1 VTKQNLRI
9 VEHYQVLKEEYPDCI
24 LCFKIGEF
32 YQMFENDALIVSKM
46 IGLVISYKTN
56 EKVPM
61 CGFPKST
68 LEVYVYRIMLNGYKV
83 AVCEEQKAPDGKI
96 TREVT
101 RVYTKGTM
109 VEEDFLEGT
118 SSNFILLY
126 TEFPE
131 PSYSVTDI
139 STGEL
144 YVGTGDISLGN
155 LMYLWDPVECILDQR
170 ILGTKT
176 WSALSQFHD
185 RFSFF
190 DMQEVDKYQALT
202 RAVYDDSTLVDLN
215 ENEITCIGVTLNYIQ
230 YTQKAVTKHIKP
242 PRRQCGHV
250 MRIPNFTI
258 TNVELFRTLDGK
270 KTGSIY
276 DILCKT
282 VTGPGSRLFRQRLQA
297 PSTQIDIIKDRLNTI
312 EYFINNKIA
321 GEKSDLFYDL
331 KAFADLERIV
341 ARINFNRV
349 TLRDLHNAIAS
360 LKVVQ
365 KMLTYLP
372 VEKLSYELTQSFDN
386 MALGGDLLDILTS
399 IVDLSDESTI
409 ESGTFIKAGYDAELD
424 QLKEKRSWIM
434 EQVGIINID
443 YQKLSKLS
451 KVNIKSSEVLGFYV
465 EVPKAKLPFLPYDLT
480 PFQELAGS
488 VRLRSQE
495 LENLS
500 RCFTFVTYQIRQRGK
515 YLFNEVVSLLM
526 ANRDVLTG
534 ICSGIAVVDLGY
546 SMAQFAIQHEY
557 CRPELCEDTTFEIK
571 GGHNLILEKYK
582 DDVKKNDCSL
592 TDPILL
598 TGFNMSGKTT
608 YLKQN
613 AIIALMAHVGLYVP
627 CVSARIGLIDALFVR
642 IGGYDDMRN
651 GKSTFMVEMDELGHM
666 LNTCTTRSL
675 VMIDEIGRGTAAKE
689 GLEIA
694 KAVLYY
700 LRDHKIR
707 SIFATHYTE
716 LAKLPDI
723 KKMRMKVDGNSWS
736 FLYEV
741 EDGHMDRSYA
751 VAIGK
756 LAGVPSSILES
767 SQENHS
773 SR

>member
-1 VTKQNLRI
+1 MEQYT
-9 VEHYQVLKEEYPDCI
+9 VLKEEYPDCI

-32 YQMFENDALIVSKM
+32 YQMFDNDALIVSKM

-56 EKVPM
+56 DKVPM

-83 AVCEEQKAPDGKI
+83 AVCEEKKSPDARI
-96 TREVT
+96 IREVT

-144 YVGTGDISLGN
+144 YVGTGDVSLGN

-190 DMQEVDKYQALT
+190 DMKEADKYQSIT
-202 RAVYDDSTLVDLN
+202 KSIYSTDTLVELN

-230 YTQKAVTKHIKP
+230 YTQKTLIKHIKLP
-242 PRRQCGHV
+242 KRQCTHV

-258 TNVELFRTLDGK
+258 KNVELFCTLDGK

-282 VTGPGSRLFRQRLQA
+282 VTGPGSRLFRQRLQS
-297 PSTQIDIIKDRLNTI
+297 PSTQIDMIKDRLDTI
-312 EYFINNKIA
+312 EYFINNNIA
-321 GEKSDLFYDL
+321 NMKSELFYDL

-349 TLRDLHNAIAS
+349 TIRDLHNSISS
-360 LKVVQ
+360 LVIVK
-365 KMLTYLP
+365 KILTYLP
-372 VEKLSYELTQSFDN
+372 QENLSYELTQSFDN
-386 MALGGDLLDILTS
+386 MALGSGLLDTLTGIL
-399 IVDLSDESTI
+399 DLSEESSV
-409 ESGTFIKAGYDAELD
+409 EQGTFIKSGYDEELD
-424 QLKEKRSWIM
+424 NLKQKRAWIM
-434 EQVGIINID
+434 EEVD
-443 YQKLSKLS
+443 KMSMEYKKLSKLN
-451 KVNIKSSEVLGFYV
+451 KVNIKYSEILGFYL
-465 EVPKAKLPFLPYDLT
+465 EVPKTKAQFLPYDLT
-480 PFQELAGS
+480 PFQDMAGS
-488 VRLRSQE
+488 IRLRNQE

-500 RCFTFVTYQIRQRGK
+500 NCLSLINYQIRQRGK
-515 YLFNEVVSLLM
+515 YLFDEMVSLLM
-526 ANRDVLTG
+526 ANRDLLAG
-534 ICSGIAVVDLGY
+534 ICSGIAVLDLGY

-557 CRPELCEDTTFEIK
+557 CRPELLNDNTFEIK
-571 GGHNLILEKYK
+571 SGYNLILEKYK

-592 TDPILL
+592 IAPVLL

-627 CVSARIGLIDALFVR
+627 CASAKIGIVDALFVR
-642 IGGYDDMRN
+642 VGGYDDLRH

-666 LNTCTTRSL
+666 LNTCTTKSL
-675 VMIDEIGRGTAAKE
+675 ILIDEIGRGTEAKE
-689 GLEIA
+689 GFNIA
-694 KAVLYY
+694 KSVMNY
-700 LRDHKIR
+700 LLDHKIR

-723 KKMRMKVDGNSWS
+723 KKMRMKIDGNSWS
-736 FLYEV
+736 FLYEI

-751 VAIGK
+751 VAIGR
-756 LAGVPSSILES
+756 LAGVPMSILEN
-767 SQENHS
+767 SQPEPVPIQVKC
-773 SR
+773 